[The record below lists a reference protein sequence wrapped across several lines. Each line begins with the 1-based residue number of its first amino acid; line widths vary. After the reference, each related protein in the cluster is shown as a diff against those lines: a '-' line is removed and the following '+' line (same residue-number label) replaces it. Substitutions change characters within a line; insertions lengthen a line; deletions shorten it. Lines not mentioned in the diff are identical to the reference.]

1 MVVNIWDLY
10 KEKYNFCIVF
20 SVCVV
25 FLIVIMS
32 LNCNVNN
39 LDLN

>member
-20 SVCVV
+20 SVCVCG
-25 FLIVIMS
+25 FFDCDNEFKL
-32 LNCNVNN
+32 
-39 LDLN
+39 